1 MFTKP
6 CLRAAD
12 GCQGLVKDSRHS
24 RLAMRKFCSS
34 WCSNRYQVERGIHP
48 LQHKSLAQ
56 RRESGRKGGKRGAE
70 TRRKAAVQAMAERVK
85 SLMPVALRA
94 KLNEREQVVLHLL
107 FVRAWEAGHLAG
119 MSVERARRRRADAA
133 KARGCKAPRRQ
144 LATDARLLEDV
155 RRQEA
160 A

>member
-12 GCQGLVKDSRHS
+12 GCQGLVKDSRPS

-56 RRESGRKGGKRGAE
+56 RRESGRKGGKRGAQ

-85 SLMPVALRA
+85 SLMPVALRV
-94 KLNEREQVVLHLL
+94 KFHEREQAVLQLL
-107 FVRAWEAGHLAG
+107 LVRAWEAGHLAG
-119 MSVERARRRRADAA
+119 MSVERARRRRAEAA
-133 KARGCKAPRRQ
+133 KARGLKPKRRQ
-144 LATDARLLEDV
+144 LGMDRVFVEQARKKV
-155 RRQEA
+155 A
-160 A
+160 